1 MGVISRAGQSLMA
14 APSPIRE
21 PEMVGCRFSHK
32 QARATAAAVSM
43 SKRNHTMGP
52 QAPMNRIQ
60 NVVAPTE
67 PWRNNMTATTAS
79 SRSIDKA
86 KTGIHVLKAPER

>member
-1 MGVISRAGQSLMA
+1 
-14 APSPIRE
+14 
-21 PEMVGCRFSHK
+21 
-32 QARATAAAVSM
+32 
-43 SKRNHTMGP
+43 MGP